1 MDSIVSPTSSD
12 NTAPV
17 ELVGGVAAGAS
28 KDILIGLSAEIEL
41 FTSTTAK
48 GTNKGGKDTAVAEA
62 GIVGEVRF
70 LPESDFTTAAEVCDG
85 TIDSAQAYPGKVTFA
100 SRKQELSVE
109 VELEIESATGDC
121 ADCEITGY
129 VEVGLNLT
137 TTAAHHFN
145 FIADLESTGSGS
157 NPWTFVTCWTLDSGV
172 VDDTDDNARA
182 YVMLKKRSESPPC
195 CSCISFHF
203 ISFH

>member
-17 ELVGGVAAGAS
+17 ELVAGISAGAS
-28 KDILIGLSAEIEL
+28 KDIMVGLSAEIEL

-70 LPESDFTTAAEVCDG
+70 LPESDFTTAAAVCNG
-85 TIDSAQAYPGKVTFA
+85 TIASAQAYPGKVTFA

-109 VELEIESATGDC
+109 VELEIESASGDC

-145 FIADLESTGSGS
+145 FIADLQNSYSS
-157 NPWTFVTCWTLDSGV
+157 NNPAVFVACWHVADGEITEG
-172 VDDTDDNARA
+172 DNAWVA
-182 YVMLKKRSESPPC
+182 MGKTSESQP
-195 CSCISFHF
+195 
-203 ISFH
+203 

>member
-1 MDSIVSPTSSD
+1 MSPTSSD

-70 LPESDFTTAAEVCDG
+70 LPESTFTNASAVCSG
-85 TIDSAQAYPGKVTFA
+85 TIASSQAYPGAVTFA

-109 VELEIESATGDC
+109 VELEVESATDLC

-145 FIADLESTGSGS
+145 FIADLQSSYPSS
-157 NPWTFVTCWTLDSGV
+157 NKAVFVACWHV
-172 VDDTDDNARA
+172 VDGEITDGDNAW
-182 YVMLKKRSESPPC
+182 VGMGKTSESPPC
-195 CSCISFHF
+195 CSCIAHPFVHVLT
-203 ISFH
+203 